1 MIKINRYKYFTILL
15 FLAVLFIG
23 ATLRSPISSI
33 GPLVPFFKEEL
44 GVSNSLVGLMNTLP
58 LVAFG
63 LFSPLIPKLSQK
75 FGMERTL
82 MYSMV
87 ILAIGMWLRGTG
99 GASLL
104 LIGTIIVGFAIA
116 VGNVMAPG
124 LIKSSFPQQMGFVTG
139 MYSVTMNLVSALAAG
154 LSVSIAVA
162 PGMNWRIAMQIW
174 LIVPIIAA
182 LVLVLRIPYLRSR
195 KKKVFAEI
203 DSEPKQSVWKSKL
216 AWTITLFMGLQSFIP
231 YSLFAW
237 LPIMLTT
244 KGFSESEAGWLVTV
258 NQLGIIPVAFVA
270 PIIAGR
276 MKKQSSL
283 ALFGAGSFFVGLLGI
298 AYLPNAAIVLYL
310 ILIGVGAGTT
320 YSLAMMFFVLR
331 TQDIEQSYQLSGMA
345 QSIGYLLAA
354 VGPVC
359 LGMISDITGSWSVPL
374 IVLMG
379 VAVLIAI
386 FGFISGQPLTVHQP
400 AHQQND

>member
-63 LFSPLIPKLSQK
+63 LFSPFIPKLSQK

-154 LSVSIAVA
+154 LSVSHEA
-162 PGMNWRIAMQIW
+162 PCSVRRLAY
-174 LIVPIIAA
+174 
-182 LVLVLRIPYLRSR
+182 RRS
-195 KKKVFAEI
+195 A
-203 DSEPKQSVWKSKL
+203 
-216 AWTITLFMGLQSFIP
+216 
-231 YSLFAW
+231 
-237 LPIMLTT
+237 
-244 KGFSESEAGWLVTV
+244 
-258 NQLGIIPVAFVA
+258 
-270 PIIAGR
+270 
-276 MKKQSSL
+276 
-283 ALFGAGSFFVGLLGI
+283 
-298 AYLPNAAIVLYL
+298 
-310 ILIGVGAGTT
+310 
-320 YSLAMMFFVLR
+320 
-331 TQDIEQSYQLSGMA
+331 
-345 QSIGYLLAA
+345 
-354 VGPVC
+354 PVC
-359 LGMISDITGSWSVPL
+359 RLR
-374 IVLMG
+374 
-379 VAVLIAI
+379 
-386 FGFISGQPLTVHQP
+386 
-400 AHQQND
+400 